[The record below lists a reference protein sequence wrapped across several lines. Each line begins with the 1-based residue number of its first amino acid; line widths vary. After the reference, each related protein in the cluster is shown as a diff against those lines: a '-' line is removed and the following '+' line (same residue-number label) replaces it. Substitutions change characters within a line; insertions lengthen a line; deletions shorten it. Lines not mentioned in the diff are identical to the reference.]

1 MSNPAYQQVA
11 KVIVDKAGNLS
22 EAERKAL
29 RGLLDGFDGQPQLS
43 FPWYTVTVDYSASV
57 EQMIKAG
64 KFDWFNDDVTSR
76 HFPSNEKGV
85 AEVLVYLVNF
95 NRDIS
100 SEDAVKELDRQG
112 LRPATLRE
120 LLALGVAQP
129 DLQRNNPIVAL
140 GSTWR
145 GSDGLVLVP
154 YLYGSESYRSLG
166 LRWWYGVWRSRW
178 PFAAVRK

>member
-43 FPWYTVTVDYSASV
+43 FPCYTVTVDYSASV

-129 DLQRNNPIVAL
+129 DLQRNNPIVRRPWVVSFPLPRLVGWWLAF
-140 GSTWR
+140 
-145 GSDGLVLVP
+145 GL
-154 YLYGSESYRSLG
+154 
-166 LRWWYGVWRSRW
+166 
-178 PFAAVRK
+178 AVCRCPQVSHLEP

>member
-22 EAERKAL
+22 ESERKAL
-29 RGLLDGFDGQPQLS
+29 KGLLDGFDGQPQLP
-43 FPWYTVTVDYSASV
+43 FPCYTVTVDYSASV

-140 GSTWR
+140 GSRWR
-145 GSDGLVLVP
+145 DSIGRVLVP
-154 YLYGSESYRSLG
+154 YLDGRGSSRFLYLD
-166 LRWWYGVWRSRW
+166 WWGGGWLSDWR
-178 PFAAVRK
+178 FAAVRK